1 MERII
6 KDLEKL
12 VEYMWANEL
21 QHWEESFNPP
31 DHIFHSINNVKNY
44 LTGRKNGKKKKTL
57 GKI

>member
-44 LTGRKNGKKKKTL
+44 LNKESYNGKNRKKR
-57 GKI
+57 I